1 MKRMT
6 NTHAP
11 LGDFPDGHPYEKK
24 LAAVALWVMAAFG
37 MNSCIYDNDINDR
50 FYRTLW
56 ECTEVPLGP
65 FQANE
70 LELEFMCGGAVRLQS
85 DALPAP
91 IYGTYETDGQNAI
104 FQDLTI
110 EIEGYTVTFID
121 ASASWRGAGSEADS
135 GEAGKEDSG
144 SDGGY
149 GDTLFLRWR
158 IENSVY
164 PFTTPMHRLT
174 GYN

>member
-1 MKRMT
+1 MKRIT
-6 NTHAP
+6 DTHAP
-11 LGDFPDGHPYEKK
+11 LGGFPDGYLYATK
-24 LAAVALWVMAAFG
+24 LTAVALWVMAVFG
-37 MNSCIYDNDINDR
+37 LNSCIFDNDINDR

-65 FQANE
+65 FQADE
-70 LELEFMCGGAVRLQS
+70 LELEFMCGGTVRLQS

-91 IYGTYETDGQNAI
+91 IYGKFETDGENAFFQN
-104 FQDLTI
+104 LTI
-110 EIEGYTVTFID
+110 EIEGHTVTFID
-121 ASASWRGAGSEADS
+121 ASVS
-135 GEAGKEDSG
+135 
-144 SDGGY
+144 

-174 GYN
+174 SYN

>member
-1 MKRMT
+1 MKRIT
-6 NTHAP
+6 DTHAP
-11 LGDFPDGHPYEKK
+11 FGGFPDGYPYATKVT
-24 LAAVALWVMAAFG
+24 AVALGVMAVFG
-37 MNSCIYDNDINDR
+37 MNSCIYESDLNDR
-50 FYRTLW
+50 FFRTLW

-65 FQANE
+65 FQADE
-70 LELEFMCGGAVRLQS
+70 LELEFMCGGTVRLQS

-91 IYGTYETDGQNAI
+91 IYGTYETDGENAFFQN
-104 FQDLTI
+104 LTI

-121 ASASWRGAGSEADS
+121 ASVSWRGSGQDS
-135 GEAGKEDSG
+135 
-144 SDGGY
+144 GY

-174 GYN
+174 SYN

>member
-1 MKRMT
+1 MKRIT
-6 NTHAP
+6 DTHAP
-11 LGDFPDGHPYEKK
+11 LGGFPDGYLYAKK
-24 LAAVALWVMAAFG
+24 LTAVALGVMAVFG
-37 MNSCIYDNDINDR
+37 LNSCIFDNDINDR

-65 FQANE
+65 FQADE
-70 LELEFMCGGAVRLQS
+70 LELEFMCGGTVRLQS

-91 IYGTYETDGQNAI
+91 IYGTFETDGENAFFQN
-104 FQDLTI
+104 LTI

-121 ASASWRGAGSEADS
+121 ASVS
-135 GEAGKEDSG
+135 GN
-144 SDGGY
+144 
-149 GDTLFLRWR
+149 TLFLRWR

-174 GYN
+174 SYN

>member
-1 MKRMT
+1 MKTST
-6 NTHAP
+6 NTLTAVT
-11 LGDFPDGHPYEKK
+11 LG
-24 LAAVALWVMAAFG
+24 AMAVFG
-37 MNSCIYDNDINDR
+37 LSSCIWEGDISDR
-50 FYRTLW
+50 FYSTLW

-65 FQANE
+65 FQADE
-70 LELEFMCGGAVRLQS
+70 LELEFICDGTVRLQS

-91 IYGTYETDGQNAI
+91 TYGTYETDGQNAI
-104 FQDLTI
+104 FQNLMI

-121 ASASWRGAGSEADS
+121 ASVSWRGEGSEAK
-135 GEAGKEDSG
+135 AASG
-144 SDGGY
+144 SASGY

-174 GYN
+174 SYN

>member
-1 MKRMT
+1 MKRIR
-6 NTHAP
+6 NKH
-11 LGDFPDGHPYEKK
+11 
-24 LAAVALWVMAAFG
+24 AAVALGVMAVFG
-37 MNSCIYDNDINDR
+37 MNSCIYESDLNDR
-50 FYRTLW
+50 FFRTLW
-56 ECTEVPLGP
+56 ECTQVPLGP
-65 FQANE
+65 FQADE
-70 LELEFMCGGAVRLQS
+70 LELEFLCGGTVRLQS

-104 FQDLTI
+104 FQNLMI

-121 ASASWRGAGSEADS
+121 ARVS
-135 GEAGKEDSG
+135 
-144 SDGGY
+144 

-174 GYN
+174 SYN

>member
-1 MKRMT
+1 MKLT
-6 NTHAP
+6 AVV
-11 LGDFPDGHPYEKK
+11 LG
-24 LAAVALWVMAAFG
+24 VMAVFG
-37 MNSCIYDNDINDR
+37 LSACIWEGDISDR
-50 FYRTLW
+50 FYSTLW

-65 FQANE
+65 FQADE
-70 LELEFMCGGAVRLQS
+70 LELEFICDGTVRLQS

-91 IYGTYETDGQNAI
+91 TYGTYETDGQNAI
-104 FQDLTI
+104 FQNLTI

-121 ASASWRGAGSEADS
+121 ASVS
-135 GEAGKEDSG
+135 
-144 SDGGY
+144 

-174 GYN
+174 SYN

>member
-1 MKRMT
+1 MKRIT
-6 NTHAP
+6 DTHAP
-11 LGDFPDGHPYEKK
+11 LGGFPDGYLYATK
-24 LAAVALWVMAAFG
+24 LTAVALWVMAVFG
-37 MNSCIYDNDINDR
+37 LNSCIIDNDINDR

-65 FQANE
+65 FQADE
-70 LELEFMCGGAVRLQS
+70 LELEFMCGGTVRLQS

-91 IYGTYETDGQNAI
+91 IYGKFETDGENAFFQN
-104 FQDLTI
+104 LTI
-110 EIEGYTVTFID
+110 EIEGHTVTFID
-121 ASASWRGAGSEADS
+121 ASVS
-135 GEAGKEDSG
+135 
-144 SDGGY
+144 

-174 GYN
+174 SYN

>member
-1 MKRMT
+1 MKRIT
-6 NTHAP
+6 DTHAP
-11 LGDFPDGHPYEKK
+11 LGGFPDGYLYATK
-24 LAAVALWVMAAFG
+24 LTAVALWVMAVFG
-37 MNSCIYDNDINDR
+37 LNSCIFDNDINDR

-65 FQANE
+65 FQADE
-70 LELEFMCGGAVRLQS
+70 LELEFMCGGTIRLQS

-91 IYGTYETDGQNAI
+91 IYGKFETDGENAFFQN
-104 FQDLTI
+104 LTI
-110 EIEGYTVTFID
+110 EIEGHTVTFID
-121 ASASWRGAGSEADS
+121 ASVS
-135 GEAGKEDSG
+135 
-144 SDGGY
+144 

-174 GYN
+174 SYN

>member
-1 MKRMT
+1 MKTST
-6 NTHAP
+6 NTLTAVT
-11 LGDFPDGHPYEKK
+11 LG
-24 LAAVALWVMAAFG
+24 AMAVFG
-37 MNSCIYDNDINDR
+37 LSACIWEGDISDR
-50 FYRTLW
+50 FYSTLW

-65 FQANE
+65 FQADE
-70 LELEFMCGGAVRLQS
+70 LELEFMCGGTVRLQS
-85 DALPAP
+85 EALPAP

-104 FQDLTI
+104 FQNLMI

-121 ASASWRGAGSEADS
+121 ARVS
-135 GEAGKEDSG
+135 
-144 SDGGY
+144 

-174 GYN
+174 SYN

>member
-1 MKRMT
+1 MKRIT
-6 NTHAP
+6 NKP
-11 LGDFPDGHPYEKK
+11 
-24 LAAVALWVMAAFG
+24 AAVALGVMAVFG
-37 MNSCIYDNDINDR
+37 LSSCIFDNDLNDR

-65 FQANE
+65 FQVDE
-70 LELEFMCGGAVRLQS
+70 LELEFMCNGTVRLQS

-104 FQDLTI
+104 FQNLMI

-121 ASASWRGAGSEADS
+121 ASVS
-135 GEAGKEDSG
+135 
-144 SDGGY
+144 

-174 GYN
+174 SYN

>member
-1 MKRMT
+1 MKRIT
-6 NTHAP
+6 DTHAP
-11 LGDFPDGHPYEKK
+11 LGGFPDGYLYATK
-24 LAAVALWVMAAFG
+24 LTAVALWVMAVFG
-37 MNSCIYDNDINDR
+37 MNSCIFDNDPNDR

-65 FQANE
+65 FQADE
-70 LELEFMCGGAVRLQS
+70 LELEFMCDGSVRLQS
-85 DALPAP
+85 DALHAP
-91 IYGTYETDGQNAI
+91 TYGTYETDGQNAI
-104 FQDLTI
+104 FQNLMI

-121 ASASWRGAGSEADS
+121 ASVS
-135 GEAGKEDSG
+135 
-144 SDGGY
+144 

-174 GYN
+174 SYN